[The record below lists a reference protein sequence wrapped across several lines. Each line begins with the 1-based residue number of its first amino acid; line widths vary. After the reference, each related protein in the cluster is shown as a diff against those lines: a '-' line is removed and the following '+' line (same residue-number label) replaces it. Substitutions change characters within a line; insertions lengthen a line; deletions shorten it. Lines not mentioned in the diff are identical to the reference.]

1 MEKLYG
7 LSRHEAS
14 RVLWLYG
21 HELSEF
27 LVELEEFETGFV
39 GFRLD
44 EAGFCHLDLA
54 PLRF

>member
-1 MEKLYG
+1 MYG
-7 LSRHEAS
+7 LSRHEAT

-44 EAGFCHLDLA
+44 EAGFCHTCWIWLH
-54 PLRF
+54 